1 MAGNYL
7 LDTNIFIYAINQG
20 LRLPEQTYT
29 ASVITAMEL
38 LSWPGLGDLEEEKL
52 KKILSRVA
60 IIQLEASIQAI
71 AIEIRRKISRNCQ
84 IVSFRDS
91 HSDGLY
97 LGLQRREVD
106 WSPYIRCF
114 PSTSL

>member
-38 LSWPGLGDLEEEKL
+38 LSWPGLGDPTAIQMDCILVSNDEKL
-52 KKILSRVA
+52 VARHTGKVLSLDEFVKLDPDR
-60 IIQLEASIQAI
+60 QL
-71 AIEIRRKISRNCQ
+71 
-84 IVSFRDS
+84 
-91 HSDGLY
+91 
-97 LGLQRREVD
+97 
-106 WSPYIRCF
+106 
-114 PSTSL
+114 